1 MAPRLGL
8 VEEHQAFQWL
18 DVVWCAVL
26 QHHIQ
31 VSFPCELA
39 WVYTF
44 KSSSRHP
51 HLLHFQCCSNPMIC
65 KQRNDFAK

>member
-8 VEEHQAFQWL
+8 AEEHQAFQWL
-18 DVVWCAVL
+18 DVVQCAGL
-26 QHHIQ
+26 QHHTQ

-51 HLLHFQCCSNPMIC
+51 C
-65 KQRNDFAK
+65 